1 MYTVASHEVLMP
13 MRGHW
18 RLSWEGGTTALN
30 PGDTV
35 AVPPGLAHSV
45 VPAMTG
51 EASMYRVRSTDDPAG
66 PTWKAA

>member
-1 MYTVASHEVLMP
+1 MA
-13 MRGHW
+13 
-18 RLSWEGGTTALN
+18 GTTLCAS